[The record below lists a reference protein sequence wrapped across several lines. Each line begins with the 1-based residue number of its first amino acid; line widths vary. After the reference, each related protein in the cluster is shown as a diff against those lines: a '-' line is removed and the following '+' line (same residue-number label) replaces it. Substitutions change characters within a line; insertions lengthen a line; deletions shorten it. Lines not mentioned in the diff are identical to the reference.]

1 MTQTNY
7 ITLNNGVQM
16 PVIGYGTY
24 QTPPNI
30 TERCVSDALRV
41 GYRSIDTAQCYG
53 NEREVGL
60 ACRKSG
66 IQRGELFI
74 TTKLW
79 GCSKYSDT
87 LRSIDT
93 SLRRLNLEYIDL
105 LLIHEPTGD
114 VHEIYRAME
123 TAYRDG
129 KLRAIGV
136 SNFLTET
143 YLDLINH
150 SKVVPAVNQVE
161 THVFRQQK
169 ELRKL
174 ECQIGTKHESWSPL
188 ACGRNGI
195 FKNPVLSRIAEHYG
209 LSVSQIALRFLVQQ
223 GIIVIP
229 KSTRPE
235 HMRENLAVLDF
246 ELEPEEMSAIEGLEV
261 GRSLFGWW

>member
-1 MTQTNY
+1 
-7 ITLNNGVQM
+7 M
-16 PVIGYGTY
+16 PIIGYGTY
-24 QTPPNI
+24 QTPPSI
-30 TERCVSDALRV
+30 TERCVRDALKV

-53 NEREVGL
+53 NEHEVGL

-66 IQRGELFI
+66 IPREDLFI

-79 GCSKYSDT
+79 ACHGYADT
-87 LRSIDT
+87 LRSIDG
-93 SLRRLNLEYIDL
+93 SLRKLDLDYIDL

-129 KLRAIGV
+129 KLRTIGI
-136 SNFLTET
+136 SNFMPER

-161 THVFRQQK
+161 THVFRQQRK
-169 ELRKL
+169 LREL

-188 ACGRNGI
+188 ACGQNQIRQ
-195 FKNPVLSRIAEHYG
+195 NPVLREIAAG
-209 LSVSQIALRFLVQQ
+209 RQKNVSQIALRFLVQQ

-229 KSTRPE
+229 KSTDPE
-235 HMRENLAVLDF
+235 HMKENLRVLEF
-246 ELEPEEMSAIEGLEV
+246 ELEPDEMEAIEKLEI

>member
-1 MTQTNY
+1 
-7 ITLNNGVQM
+7 M
-16 PVIGYGTY
+16 PIIGYGTY
-24 QTPPNI
+24 QTPPSI
-30 TERCVSDALRV
+30 TERCVRDALKV

-53 NEREVGL
+53 NEHEVGL

-66 IQRGELFI
+66 IPREDLFI

-79 GCSKYSDT
+79 ACHGYADT
-87 LRSIDT
+87 LRSIDG
-93 SLRRLNLEYIDL
+93 SLRKLDLDYIDP

-129 KLRAIGV
+129 KLRTIGI
-136 SNFLTET
+136 SNFMPER

-161 THVFRQQK
+161 THVFRQQRK
-169 ELRKL
+169 LREL

-188 ACGRNGI
+188 ACGQNQIRQ
-195 FKNPVLSRIAEHYG
+195 NPVLREIAAG
-209 LSVSQIALRFLVQQ
+209 RQKSVSQIALRFLVQQ

-229 KSTRPE
+229 KSTDPE
-235 HMRENLAVLDF
+235 HMKENLRVLEF
-246 ELEPEEMSAIEGLEV
+246 ELEPDEMEAIDKLEL

>member
-1 MTQTNY
+1 MEY
-7 ITLNNGVQM
+7 ITSNNGVEM
-16 PVIGYGTY
+16 PILGYGTY

-30 TERCVSDALRV
+30 TERCVSDALRI

-53 NEREVGL
+53 NEHEVGL

-66 IQRGELFI
+66 IGREALFI

-79 GCSKYSDT
+79 GCQGYSDT
-87 LRSIDT
+87 LRSIDA
-93 SLRRLNLEYIDL
+93 SLRRLDLGYIDL

-123 TAYRDG
+123 TAYKDG

-136 SNFLTET
+136 SNFLEER
-143 YLDLINH
+143 YLDLVNH
-150 SKVVPAVNQVE
+150 CKVIPAVNQVE

-169 ELRKL
+169 NLRQL
-174 ECQIGTKHESWSPL
+174 ECQIGTRHESWSPL

-195 FKNPVLSRIAEHYG
+195 FKNPVLSKIAEHHSR
-209 LSVSQIALRFLVQQ
+209 SVSQVALRFLAQQ

-229 KSTRPE
+229 KSTDPA
-235 HMRENLAVLDF
+235 HMKENFAVLDF
-246 ELEPEEMSAIEGLEV
+246 ELEPEEMSALEGLEV
-261 GRSLFGWW
+261 GRSLFNWW